1 MISELWFCKD
11 MESEMRSFGNIV
23 SYLVAYDQLGLLVEE
38 NRDGEPARVIWIIG
52 EVDLSD
58 MGEVRV

>member
-1 MISELWFCKD
+1 MAS
-11 MESEMRSFGNIV
+11 SGNNV

-38 NRDGEPARVIWIIG
+38 NWNSESARVVWIIG

-58 MGEVRV
+58 MGEFRV

>member
-1 MISELWFCKD
+1 MISELWFCKNL
-11 MESEMRSFGNIV
+11 ELEMAFSGKIA

-38 NRDGEPARVIWIIG
+38 NWNGEPPRVVWIIG